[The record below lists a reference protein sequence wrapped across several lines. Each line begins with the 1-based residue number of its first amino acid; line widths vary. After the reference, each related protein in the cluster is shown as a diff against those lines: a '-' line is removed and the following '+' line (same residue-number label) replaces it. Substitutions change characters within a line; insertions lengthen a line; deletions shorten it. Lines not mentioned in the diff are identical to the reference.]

1 MLRIARF
8 ALRDS
13 RAVVALLIVAGAS
26 AALGVGV
33 TALLGQVVG
42 LAPSVTSAGSDVP
55 VSFVWLVVALAVVFA
70 LDGVQPT
77 VVELVTWRT
86 VFDLEG
92 PTHRRIVEPLLDPPR
107 TAHLECSAV
116 QDEVQRARG
125 IGSFGIR
132 IGIECLGPLV
142 RARVTALG
150 SAVLV
155 GAVFSWWVAAGLLG
169 TTWLLEWYTARL
181 LIAESD
187 QVADR
192 TEDQRRSSY
201 IFELCMD
208 RAAKELRIFGFAG
221 WFGRRYVEIW
231 QAVLTA
237 LSRERRRAATLTL
250 GVHALHLLMLVGA
263 MLAVVRVTSSGGLAL
278 AEVTTA
284 VVAILR
290 LGMAAEPIATAGLQR
305 GLEAHKALTRI
316 PQAVAETVG
325 SFRST
330 RATAR
335 PASDPAELPL
345 VRFEDVTFCYP
356 GSDVEVLRE
365 LDLDIEPGERIG
377 LVGVNGA
384 GKSTL
389 VKLVVGVYAPTSG
402 RVLVNGVDLAT
413 IDDAGL
419 RAWQRSV
426 VPVLQD
432 FATPPLSAV
441 DNVTLSAAVQP
452 DCVDR
457 RLLDRVLSAAG
468 AADVVRGL
476 PAGLETTLDKSFAGG
491 VDLSGGEWQRIA
503 LARAMYRLR
512 SQSAWLLVLDEPA
525 AALDVR
531 AEADLIS
538 RYLDL
543 TAGVASLT
551 ISHRFSVVRGADR
564 ICVLADGR
572 ISECGTH
579 DQLMHADGRYAR
591 MFRLQAERYRR
602 RTEHSLQEV
611 TDA

>member
-1 MLRIARF
+1 M
-8 ALRDS
+8 
-13 RAVVALLIVAGAS
+13 VVALLVVAGAS
-26 AALGVGV
+26 AGLGVVV
-33 TALLGQVVG
+33 TALIGQVVG
-42 LAPSVTSAGSDVP
+42 LAPTVARAGSDVP
-55 VSFVWLVVALAVVFA
+55 ASFVWLVVALVVVFA
-70 LDGVQPT
+70 LDGVQPA
-77 VVELVTWRT
+77 VVELATWRT

-107 TAHLECSAV
+107 TTHLERSAV
-116 QDEVQRARG
+116 HDEVQRARG

-142 RARVTALG
+142 RARLTALG
-150 SAVLV
+150 SALLV

-187 QVADR
+187 QLADR

-208 RAAKELRIFGFAG
+208 RAAKELRIFGLAD
-221 WFGRRYVEIW
+221 WFGRRYVNVW
-231 QAVLTA
+231 QAVLAA
-237 LSRERRRAATLTL
+237 LYRERRRAATLTL
-250 GVHALHLLMLVGA
+250 GVYGLHLLMMVGA
-263 MLAVVRVTSSGGLAL
+263 MLIVVRATSSGSLAL

-290 LGMAAEPIATAGLQR
+290 LGMASEPIAAAGLQR
-305 GLEAHKALTRI
+305 GLEAHRALTRL
-316 PQAVAETVG
+316 PQAVAETAG
-325 SFRST
+325 SVRQT
-330 RATAR
+330 RMTMH
-335 PASDPAELPL
+335 PPGVPAELPL
-345 VRFEDVTFCYP
+345 VRLEDVTFCYP
-356 GSDVEVLRE
+356 GSDVEVLRG
-365 LDLDIEPGERIG
+365 LDLDIAPSERLG

-389 VKLVVGVYAPTSG
+389 VKLMVGVYAPTSG

-413 IDDAGL
+413 LDDARL
-419 RAWQRSV
+419 RTWQRSV

-441 DNVTLSAAVQP
+441 ENVTLSAADQP
-452 DCVDR
+452 DGVDGG
-457 RLLDRVLSAAG
+457 LLDRVLREAG
-468 AADVVRGL
+468 AAAVVRGL

-491 VDLSGGEWQRIA
+491 VELSGGEWQRIA
-503 LARAMYRLR
+503 LARAIYTLR
-512 SQSAWLLVLDEPA
+512 SRSAELLVLDEPA

-531 AEADLIS
+531 AEADLIG
-538 RYLDL
+538 RYLNL

-572 ISECGTH
+572 ITECGTH
-579 DQLMHADGRYAR
+579 DQLLSTDGRYAR
-591 MFRLQAERYRR
+591 MFRLQAERYV
-602 RTEHSLQEV
+602 QEV

>member
-1 MLRIARF
+1 MLGMTRY

-13 RAVVALLIVAGAS
+13 RAVVALLVVAGAS
-26 AALGVGV
+26 AGLGVAV
-33 TALLGQVVG
+33 TALIGQVVG
-42 LAPSVTSAGSDVP
+42 LAPTVARAGSDVP
-55 VSFVWLVVALAVVFA
+55 ASFVWLVVALVVVFA
-70 LDGVQPT
+70 LDGVLPA
-77 VVELVTWRT
+77 VVELATWRT

-107 TAHLECSAV
+107 TTHLERSAV
-116 QDEVQRARG
+116 HDEVQRARG

-142 RARVTALG
+142 RARLTALG
-150 SAVLV
+150 SALLV

-187 QVADR
+187 QLADR

-208 RAAKELRIFGFAG
+208 RAAKELRIFGLAD
-221 WFGRRYVEIW
+221 WFGRRYVNVW
-231 QAVLTA
+231 QAVLAA
-237 LSRERRRAATLTL
+237 LYRERRRAATLTL
-250 GVHALHLLMLVGA
+250 GVYGLHLSMMVGA
-263 MLAVVRVTSSGGLAL
+263 MLIVVRATSSGGLAL

-290 LGMAAEPIATAGLQR
+290 LGMASEPIAAAGLQR
-305 GLEAHKALTRI
+305 GLEAHRALTRL
-316 PQAVAETVG
+316 PQAVAETAG
-325 SFRST
+325 SVRQT
-330 RATAR
+330 RMTMH
-335 PASDPAELPL
+335 PPGVPAELPL
-345 VRFEDVTFCYP
+345 VRLEDVTFCYP
-356 GSDVEVLRE
+356 GSDVEVLRG
-365 LDLDIEPGERIG
+365 LDLDIAPSERLG

-389 VKLVVGVYAPTSG
+389 VKLMVGVYAPTSG

-413 IDDAGL
+413 LDDARL
-419 RAWQRSV
+419 RTWQRSV

-441 DNVTLSAAVQP
+441 ENVTLSAADQP
-452 DCVDR
+452 DGVDGG
-457 RLLDRVLSAAG
+457 LLDRVLREAG
-468 AADVVRGL
+468 AAAVVRGL

-491 VDLSGGEWQRIA
+491 VELSGGEWQRIA
-503 LARAMYRLR
+503 LARAIYTLR
-512 SQSAWLLVLDEPA
+512 SRSAELLVLDEPA

-531 AEADLIS
+531 AEADLIG

-572 ISECGTH
+572 ITECGTH
-579 DQLMHADGRYAR
+579 DQLLSTDGRYAR
-591 MFRLQAERYRR
+591 MFRLQAERYV
-602 RTEHSLQEV
+602 QEV

>member
-1 MLRIARF
+1 MLGMTRY

-13 RAVVALLIVAGAS
+13 RAVVALLAVAGAS
-26 AALGVGV
+26 AGLGVAV
-33 TALLGQVVG
+33 TALIGQVVG
-42 LAPSVTSAGSDVP
+42 LAPSVARAGSDIP
-55 VSFVWLVVALAVVFA
+55 TSFVWLVVALVVVFA
-70 LDGVQPT
+70 LDGVLPA

-107 TAHLECSAV
+107 TAHLERSAV
-116 QDEVQRARG
+116 HDEVQRARG

-142 RARVTALG
+142 RARLTALG
-150 SAVLV
+150 SALLV

-169 TTWLLEWYTARL
+169 TTWLLEWYTAHL

-187 QVADR
+187 QLADR

-208 RAAKELRIFGFAG
+208 RAAKELRIFGLAD
-221 WFGRRYVEIW
+221 WFGGRYVNVW
-231 QAVLTA
+231 QAVLAA
-237 LSRERRRAATLTL
+237 LYRERRRAATLTL
-250 GVHALHLLMLVGA
+250 GVYGLHLSAMVGA
-263 MLAVVRVTSSGGLAL
+263 MLIVVRATSSGGLAL
-278 AEVTTA
+278 AEVTTV

-290 LGMAAEPIATAGLQR
+290 LGMASAPTGAAGLQR
-305 GLEAHKALTRI
+305 GLEAHRALTRI

-325 SFRST
+325 SVRQT
-330 RATAR
+330 RMTMH
-335 PASDPAELPL
+335 PPGDPADLPL

-356 GSDVEVLRE
+356 GSDVEVLRG
-365 LDLDIEPGERIG
+365 LDLDIDPSERLG

-389 VKLVVGVYAPTSG
+389 VKLMVGVYAPTFG

-413 IDDAGL
+413 LDDARL
-419 RAWQRSV
+419 RTWQRSV

-432 FATPPLSAV
+432 FATPPLSLV
-441 DNVTLSAAVQP
+441 ENVTLSAADQP
-452 DCVDR
+452 DGVDGG
-457 RLLDRVLSAAG
+457 LLDRVLSEAG

-476 PAGLETTLDKSFAGG
+476 PAGLDATLDKSFAGS

-512 SQSAWLLVLDEPA
+512 STSAELLVLDEPA

-531 AEADLIS
+531 AEADLIG

-564 ICVLADGR
+564 ICVLANGR
-572 ISECGTH
+572 ITECGTH
-579 DQLMHADGRYAR
+579 DQLLSADGRYAR
-591 MFRLQAERYRR
+591 MFRLQAERY
-602 RTEHSLQEV
+602 LQEV

>member
-1 MLRIARF
+1 MLGITRY

-13 RAVVALLIVAGAS
+13 RVVVALLVVAGAS
-26 AALGVGV
+26 AGLGVVV
-33 TALLGQVVG
+33 TALIGQVVG
-42 LAPSVTSAGSDVP
+42 LAPTVARAGSDVP
-55 VSFVWLVVALAVVFA
+55 ASFVWLVVALVVVFA
-70 LDGVQPT
+70 LDGVQPA
-77 VVELVTWRT
+77 VVELATWRT

-107 TAHLECSAV
+107 TTHLERSAV
-116 QDEVQRARG
+116 HDEVQRARG

-142 RARVTALG
+142 RARLTALG
-150 SAVLV
+150 SALLV

-187 QVADR
+187 QLADR

-208 RAAKELRIFGFAG
+208 RAAKELRIFGLAD
-221 WFGRRYVEIW
+221 WFGRRYVNVW
-231 QAVLTA
+231 QAVLAA
-237 LSRERRRAATLTL
+237 LYRERRRAATLTL
-250 GVHALHLLMLVGA
+250 GVYGLHLLMMVGA
-263 MLAVVRVTSSGGLAL
+263 MLIVVRATSSGSLAL

-290 LGMAAEPIATAGLQR
+290 LGMASEPIAAAGLQR
-305 GLEAHKALTRI
+305 GLEAHRALTRL
-316 PQAVAETVG
+316 PQAVAETAG
-325 SFRST
+325 SARQT
-330 RATAR
+330 RMTMH
-335 PASDPAELPL
+335 PPGVPAELPL
-345 VRFEDVTFCYP
+345 VRLEDVTFCYP
-356 GSDVEVLRE
+356 GSDVEVLRG
-365 LDLDIEPGERIG
+365 LDLDIAPSERLG

-389 VKLVVGVYAPTSG
+389 VKLMVGVYAPTSG

-413 IDDAGL
+413 LDDARL
-419 RAWQRSV
+419 RTWQRSV

-441 DNVTLSAAVQP
+441 ENVTLSAADQP
-452 DCVDR
+452 DGVDGG
-457 RLLDRVLSAAG
+457 LLDRVLREAG
-468 AADVVRGL
+468 AAAVVRGL

-491 VDLSGGEWQRIA
+491 VELSGGEWQRIA
-503 LARAMYRLR
+503 LARAIYTLR
-512 SQSAWLLVLDEPA
+512 SRSAELLVLDEPA
-525 AALDVR
+525 AALDVC
-531 AEADLIS
+531 AEADLIG

-572 ISECGTH
+572 ITECGTH
-579 DQLMHADGRYAR
+579 DQLLSTDGRYAR
-591 MFRLQAERYRR
+591 MFRLQAERYV
-602 RTEHSLQEV
+602 QEV